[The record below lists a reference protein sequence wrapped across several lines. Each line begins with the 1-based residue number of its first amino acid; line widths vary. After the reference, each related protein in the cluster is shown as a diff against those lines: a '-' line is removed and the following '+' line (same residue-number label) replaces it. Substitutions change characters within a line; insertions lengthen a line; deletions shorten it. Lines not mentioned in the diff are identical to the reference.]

1 MRLEQFNNKQG
12 LFESLGLR
20 DPYFVKWEKEI
31 HPYLIEAAMTPD
43 QIQQL
48 FGQVEKTNRTAL
60 GKGVDAVGAAKDK
73 ISDVWFNKF
82 GGMLQSSKPVE
93 KFDAKFEEIKSK
105 IAAKYPDIAAKL
117 AKYGEYAK
125 NNPNMHKFLLAIAGS
140 VAAALGVAAAGG
152 IAAGALAVGTGTAV
166 AVGIVNIADRL
177 LQGQKASTAIGRG
190 ATAGLVAGI
199 TAAGA
204 AKLADLGKTLAA
216 QIGVMK
222 GAGEGVEKLNIIR
235 DAVGVPGMPGFEN
248 GIQIAGKTEDI
259 AKLRDLWDQFSG
271 LARDFTPGGDTSAM
285 YEPYKAF
292 AGLVGQ
298 MKDPAYIDGL
308 QLVAAQQ
315 QQAIE
320 WVNSAFTAINGAAK
334 IAATAGA
341 ATVGQAAAGAGEA
354 PATPGA
360 PATPTAPT
368 ASAPE
373 PTAPGEPAPAA
384 TAPAPQRQSLK
395 QKLAARQANEY
406 IDRDLTVRMWMLNEM
421 ISKPRGGIRLTEAG
435 IGQALGK
442 GASWLAN
449 KAKGL
454 TTKTTAADLT
464 AAWQAAGSPTDSEE
478 IAKVLRDAGVSD
490 DVVGKTFT
498 DMGVPAPGGSAP
510 ATDANVAAPG
520 GDTTGNAAPG
530 GDTTGNVAAPGGD
543 TTAAP
548 AAGTG
553 LIKDWKQLRDVFEK
567 FQEEDGSMAP
577 QVRGVLRDI
586 LLTAFA
592 TVESKKYAAFRRLL
606 EADLQKSK
614 KRLK

>member
-82 GGMLQSSKPVE
+82 GGMLQNSKPIQD
-93 KFDAKFEEIKSK
+93 FDAKWEEIKSK
-105 IAAKYPDIAAKL
+105 IGAKYPDIAAKL
-117 AKYGEYAK
+117 AKYGEFAK
-125 NNPNMHKFLLAIAGS
+125 NSPNMHKFLLGIAGS
-140 VAAALGVAAAGG
+140 IAAALGVAAAGG

-166 AVGIVNIADRL
+166 AVGIINIADRL

-190 ATAGLVAGI
+190 ATAGAVAGI
-199 TAAGA
+199 TAGAFAKLGTWLSGLREKSIPFGAEDAGLEQVSWDATKTLRAPGLEMTETTQGFNALCKPEEASAIRAAMNLVKGGGDGAVEGFNQLRSIADVVQNKEYIADMQTLVDGAWKAAKNNDSLLQWINGVTQAATAVGGA
-204 AKLADLGKTLAA
+204 AAGQAA
-216 QIGVMK
+216 G
-222 GAGEGVEKLNIIR
+222 GAGE
-235 DAVGVPGMPGFEN
+235 
-248 GIQIAGKTEDI
+248 
-259 AKLRDLWDQFSG
+259 
-271 LARDFTPGGDTSAM
+271 TP
-285 YEPYKAF
+285 
-292 AGLVGQ
+292 
-298 MKDPAYIDGL
+298 
-308 QLVAAQQ
+308 
-315 QQAIE
+315 
-320 WVNSAFTAINGAAK
+320 
-334 IAATAGA
+334 AATG
-341 ATVGQAAAGAGEA
+341 A
-354 PATPGA
+354 PAPTTPTPTPGA
-360 PATPTAPT
+360 PAPT
-368 ASAPE
+368 
-373 PTAPGEPAPAA
+373 EPAP
-384 TAPAPQRQSLK
+384 TTPTPKRQSLK
-395 QKLAARQANEY
+395 QKLAARQTNEY

-421 ISKPRGGIRLTEAG
+421 ISKPRGGVRLTEAG

-478 IAKVLRDAGVSD
+478 VAKVLRDAGVSD
-490 DVVGKTFT
+490 DIVSKTFT
-498 DMGVPAPGGSAP
+498 DMGVPTPGGTAP
-510 ATDANVAAPG
+510 AADANVATPG
-520 GDTTGNAAPG
+520 GDTTGN
-530 GDTTGNVAAPGGD
+530 AAPGGD

-553 LIKDWKQLRDVFEK
+553 LIKDWKQLRDAFEQ
-567 FQEEDGSMAP
+567 FQEADGSMAP

-606 EADLQKSK
+606 EADLHKSK

>member
-60 GKGVDAVGAAKDK
+60 GKGVDAVDAAKDK

-152 IAAGALAVGTGTAV
+152 IAAGALAVGTGTAI

-204 AKLADLGKTLAA
+204 AKLADLGKDLVA

-222 GAGEGVEKLNIIR
+222 GAGEGVEKLNIMR
-235 DAVGVPGMPGFEN
+235 DSVGVAGMPGFER

-259 AKLRDLWDQFSG
+259 AKLQDLWNQFSG
-271 LARDFTPGGDTSAM
+271 LAQDFTQGGDTSAM
-285 YEPYKAF
+285 YDTYKQF

-334 IAATAGA
+334 IATTAGA

-360 PATPTAPT
+360 PATATPTPTPGAP
-368 ASAPE
+368 AEPAPAE
-373 PTAPGEPAPAA
+373 PTAPAPK
-384 TAPAPQRQSLK
+384 RQSLK
-395 QKLAARQANEY
+395 QKLAARQTNEY

-421 ISKPRGGIRLTEAG
+421 ISKPRGGVRLTEAG

-490 DVVGKTFT
+490 DIVSKTFT
-498 DMGVPAPGGSAP
+498 DMGVPAPSGAAP
-510 ATDANVAAPG
+510 ATDANVATPS

-530 GDTTGNVAAPGGD
+530 GSTTGNVAPGGD
-543 TTAAP
+543 TTTAP

-567 FQEEDGSMAP
+567 FQEADGSMVP

-592 TVESKKYAAFRRLL
+592 TVESKKYAAFRKLL